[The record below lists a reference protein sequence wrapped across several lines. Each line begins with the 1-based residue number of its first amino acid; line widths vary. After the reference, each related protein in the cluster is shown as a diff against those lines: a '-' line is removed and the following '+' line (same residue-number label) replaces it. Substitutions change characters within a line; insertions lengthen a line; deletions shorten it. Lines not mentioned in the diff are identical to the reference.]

1 MYGGFFY
8 NAKEFIINPLDA
20 FHRVK
25 DEELGVAFGYFI
37 FWLTIS
43 RILSGIVVYIWGF
56 YKPPDVFKRLG
67 MASFKVS
74 AISHVIT
81 LISVSIALGIIG
93 IFIIG
98 AWLHFWIRRIGGYG
112 RYPQT
117 IKAMIYGDTPSYL
130 FGWIPLI
137 GMLAGIWSFV
147 LLIFGIKE
155 MHGLAIG
162 RGAAA
167 VILSI
172 VILLVIIFAIFF
184 IFFLFLINSSSFGLL

>member
-67 MASFKVS
+67 MVSFKVS

-81 LISVSIALGIIG
+81 L
-93 IFIIG
+93 
-98 AWLHFWIRRIGGYG
+98 
-112 RYPQT
+112 T
-117 IKAMIYGDTPSYL
+117 
-130 FGWIPLI
+130 
-137 GMLAGIWSFV
+137 
-147 LLIFGIKE
+147 
-155 MHGLAIG
+155 
-162 RGAAA
+162 
-167 VILSI
+167 
-172 VILLVIIFAIFF
+172 
-184 IFFLFLINSSSFGLL
+184 